1 MLRSLRRRSA
11 VAAATLWLAAATL
24 WLAEGRGAAV
34 SRVRGV
40 LGVGRDAGG
49 ATGARHVVES
59 ERKRRGGEDRRWLR
73 AAVRGAEGR
82 RRVLHRLVALVDRQ
96 RRHAARLVLLV
107 PAHAR
112 EGRPGDLDE
121 PARVGDPEGGDGGRR
136 GAAPRRCRSG
146 AILVVDV
153 DVRREGRLLHGRE
166 AEAQGHARVGGVG
179 ERATGGPLA
188 LVARCNPNYGKHV
201 LFLVKRI

>member
-11 VAAATLWLAAATL
+11 VAAATL

-82 RRVLHRLVALVDRQ
+82 RREADGREDC
-96 RRHAARLVLLV
+96 AAR
-107 PAHAR
+107 HHS
-112 EGRPGDLDE
+112 
-121 PARVGDPEGGDGGRR
+121 
-136 GAAPRRCRSG
+136 PRRR
-146 AILVVDV
+146 
-153 DVRREGRLLHGRE
+153 
-166 AEAQGHARVGGVG
+166 
-179 ERATGGPLA
+179 
-188 LVARCNPNYGKHV
+188 
-201 LFLVKRI
+201 